1 VHRVRQIRLA
11 VAATVPIERAQLIG
25 GENVARHENR
35 DTPTPSTAVRDCIR
49 YKNALKLFIYLR
61 INSKSVI
68 ARCAKWHKKSKY
80 EAKLCYSL
88 KLCTPA
94 QNTATRQR
102 LKQLN
107 VYCASIIS
115 DQRIHAP
122 HWAEQSQAAF
132 SHEISRL
139 QHSLE

>member
-1 VHRVRQIRLA
+1 MHRVRQIRLA

-68 ARCAKWHKKSKY
+68 ARCAKWHKKIEIRSKTLLFPQTVHTRT
-80 EAKLCYSL
+80 EHGDTPKAQTVECVLCFDHL
-88 KLCTPA
+88 RPTHTC
-94 QNTATRQR
+94 ATLGRTITGC
-102 LKQLN
+102 
-107 VYCASIIS
+107 V
-115 DQRIHAP
+115 
-122 HWAEQSQAAF
+122 QS
-132 SHEISRL
+132 
-139 QHSLE
+139 